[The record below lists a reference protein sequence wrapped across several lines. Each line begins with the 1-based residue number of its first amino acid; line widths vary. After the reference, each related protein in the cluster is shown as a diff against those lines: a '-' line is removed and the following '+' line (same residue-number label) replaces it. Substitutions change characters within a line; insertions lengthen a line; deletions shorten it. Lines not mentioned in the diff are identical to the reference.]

1 MTQTEESSEAHGL
14 RIQRSLEESLDRH
27 AGQSEEAR
35 AEALARTL
43 ETELSR
49 LDASQA
55 EEVLGLLADQY
66 ASVSRPV
73 DSLGD
78 QSARIRELEAELAAL
93 RANPPAPV
101 VEPSAFVNSVAELL
115 LGGRGDVDALL
126 ADRRQAEE
134 RLLALIRALLQFS
147 TLVSQAFLGVEAEPD
162 TTMSGRVRSEM
173 ADELSGRMP
182 SGTFEAMLGQV
193 QHQISNQILAFREAC
208 EVGAQNLLKQVS
220 PHAIASEVAGGSMS
234 VLGIRPLREQ
244 WERFE
249 ERYEE
254 LRRADN
260 LFEDFFDGAFRKAVF
275 RLTRDDQDISSG

>member
-134 RLLALIRALLQFS
+134 RLLGLIRALLQFS

-162 TTMSGRVRSEM
+162 ATMSGRVRSEM